1 LLSSFNHSFVLA
13 FKIILIINLFFASLA
28 FSDVIEIENNE
39 LKSLLQKRIP
49 LIDIRRDDEW
59 KSTGILENSILM
71 TFFDKNGKAN
81 TNEWLKELNKI
92 AKKNEPVILICRTGR
107 RTGIIS
113 KFLSEEVGYRLIY
126 DVTDGITDWIKK
138 GNTVVNPY

>member
-1 LLSSFNHSFVLA
+1 MKLLA
-13 FKIILIINLFFASLA
+13 FKIILIINSFFASLA

-49 LIDIRRDDEW
+49 LIDIRREDEW
-59 KSTGILENSILM
+59 KSTGIVENSILM

-92 AKKNEPVILICRTGR
+92 ANKNDPVILICRTGR

-113 KFLSEEVGYRLIY
+113 KFLSEKVGYRLIY

>member
-1 LLSSFNHSFVLA
+1 MKLYA
-13 FKIILIINLFFASLA
+13 FKIILIINLLVAPFA
-28 FSDVIEIENNE
+28 FPDVIEIGNIEI
-39 LKSLLQKRIP
+39 KSLLQKKIP
-49 LIDIRRDDEW
+49 LIDIRRKDEW
-59 KSTGILENSILM
+59 KSTGIVEDSILM

-92 AKKNEPVILICRTGR
+92 ANKNDPVILICRTGR

-113 KFLSEEVGYRLIY
+113 KFLSEKVGYRLIY

>member
-1 LLSSFNHSFVLA
+1 MKLLA
-13 FKIILIINLFFASLA
+13 FKIILIINVLFASLA
-28 FSDVIEIENNE
+28 FSDVIEIGNIE
-39 LKSLLQKRIP
+39 LKSLLQKKIP
-49 LIDIRRDDEW
+49 LIDIRRKDEW
-59 KSTGILENSILM
+59 KSTGIVENSILM

-92 AKKNEPVILICRTGR
+92 ANKNDPVILICRTGR

-113 KFLSEEVGYRLIY
+113 KFLSEKVGYRLIY

>member
-1 LLSSFNHSFVLA
+1 MKFYA
-13 FKIILIINLFFASLA
+13 FKIILIINVLVASFA
-28 FSDVIEIENNE
+28 FSDVIEIGNIE
-39 LKSLLQKRIP
+39 LKPLLQKKIP
-49 LIDIRRDDEW
+49 LIDIRRKDEW
-59 KSTGILENSILM
+59 KSTGIVENSILM

-81 TNEWLKELNKI
+81 TNKWLKELNQI
-92 AKKNEPVILICRTGR
+92 AKKNDPVILICRTGR

-113 KFLSEEVGYRLIY
+113 KFLSEKVGYRLIY

>member
-1 LLSSFNHSFVLA
+1 MKFYA
-13 FKIILIINLFFASLA
+13 FKIILIINVLVASFA
-28 FSDVIEIENNE
+28 FSDVIEIGNIE
-39 LKSLLQKRIP
+39 LKSLLQKKIP
-49 LIDIRRDDEW
+49 LIDIRRKDEW
-59 KSTGILENSILM
+59 KSTGIVDNSILM
-71 TFFDKNGKAN
+71 TFFDKNGKTN

-92 AKKNEPVILICRTGR
+92 ANKNDPVILICRTGR

-113 KFLSEEVGYRLIY
+113 KFLSEKVGYRLIY

>member
-1 LLSSFNHSFVLA
+1 MKILA
-13 FKIILIINLFFASLA
+13 FKIILIINILFASLA
-28 FSDVIEIENNE
+28 FSDVIEIGNIE
-39 LKSLLQKRIP
+39 LKSLLQKKIP
-49 LIDIRRDDEW
+49 LIDIRRKDEW
-59 KSTGILENSILM
+59 KSTGIVENSILM

-92 AKKNEPVILICRTGR
+92 ANKNDPVILICRTGR

-113 KFLSEEVGYRLIY
+113 KFLSEKVGYSLIY

>member
-1 LLSSFNHSFVLA
+1 MKLLA
-13 FKIILIINLFFASLA
+13 FKIILIINVFFSSLA
-28 FSDVIEIENNE
+28 FSDVIEIGNIE
-39 LKSLLQKRIP
+39 LKSLLQKKIP
-49 LIDIRRDDEW
+49 LIDIRRKDEW
-59 KSTGILENSILM
+59 ESTGIVENSILM
-71 TFFDKNGKAN
+71 TFFDKDGKAN

-92 AKKNEPVILICRTGR
+92 AKKNDPVILICRTGR

-113 KFLSEEVGYRLIY
+113 KFLSEKVGYSLIY

>member
-1 LLSSFNHSFVLA
+1 MKLYA
-13 FKIILIINLFFASLA
+13 FKIILIINVLVASFA
-28 FSDVIEIENNE
+28 FSDVIEIGNIK
-39 LKSLLQKRIP
+39 LKSLLQKNIP
-49 LIDIRRDDEW
+49 LIDIRRKDEW
-59 KSTGILENSILM
+59 KTTGIVENSILM

-92 AKKNEPVILICRTGR
+92 ANKNDPVILICRTGR

-113 KFLSEEVGYRLIY
+113 KFLSEKVGYRLIY

>member
-1 LLSSFNHSFVLA
+1 MKLFA
-13 FKIILIINLFFASLA
+13 FKIILIINVLFSSLA
-28 FSDVIEIENNE
+28 FSDVIEIGNIE

-49 LIDIRRDDEW
+49 LIDIRRKDEW
-59 KSTGILENSILM
+59 KSTGIVENSILM

-81 TNEWLKELNKI
+81 TNKWLKELNEI
-92 AKKNEPVILICRTGR
+92 AKKNDPVILICRTGR

-113 KFLSEEVGYRLIY
+113 KFLSEKVGYRLIY

>member
-1 LLSSFNHSFVLA
+1 MKLFA
-13 FKIILIINLFFASLA
+13 FKIILIINVLFASLA
-28 FSDVIEIENNE
+28 FSEVIEIGNIE

-49 LIDIRRDDEW
+49 LIDIRRKDEW
-59 KSTGILENSILM
+59 KSTGIVENSILM

-92 AKKNEPVILICRTGR
+92 AKKNDTVILICRTGR

-113 KFLSEEVGYRLIY
+113 KFLSEKVGYRLIY

-138 GNTVVNPY
+138 GNTVVNP

>member
-1 LLSSFNHSFVLA
+1 MKLYA
-13 FKIILIINLFFASLA
+13 FKIILIINVLSASFA
-28 FSDVIEIENNE
+28 FSDVIEIGNIE
-39 LKSLLQKRIP
+39 LKSLLQKKIP
-49 LIDIRRDDEW
+49 LIDIRRKDEW
-59 KSTGILENSILM
+59 KSTGIVENSILM

-92 AKKNEPVILICRTGR
+92 ANKNDPVILICRTGR

-113 KFLSEEVGYRLIY
+113 KFLSEKVGYRLIY

>member
-1 LLSSFNHSFVLA
+1 MKLYA
-13 FKIILIINLFFASLA
+13 FKIILIINVLVTSFA
-28 FSDVIEIENNE
+28 FSDVIEIGNIE
-39 LKSLLQKRIP
+39 LKSLLQKKIP
-49 LIDIRRDDEW
+49 LIDIRRKDEW
-59 KSTGILENSILM
+59 KSTGIVENSILM

-81 TNEWLKELNKI
+81 TNKWIKELNKI
-92 AKKNEPVILICRTGR
+92 ANKNDPVILICRTGR

-113 KFLSEEVGYRLIY
+113 KFLSEKVGYSLIY

>member
-1 LLSSFNHSFVLA
+1 MKSYA
-13 FKIILIINLFFASLA
+13 FKIILIINVFVASFA
-28 FSDVIEIENNE
+28 FSDVIEIGNIE
-39 LKSLLQKRIP
+39 LKSLLQKNIP
-49 LIDIRRDDEW
+49 LIDIRRKDEW
-59 KSTGILENSILM
+59 KSTGIVENSILM

-81 TNEWLKELNKI
+81 TNEWLKELTKI
-92 AKKNEPVILICRTGR
+92 ANKNDPVILICRTGR

-113 KFLSEEVGYRLIY
+113 KFLSEKVGYKLIY

>member
-1 LLSSFNHSFVLA
+1 MKLLA
-13 FKIILIINLFFASLA
+13 FKIILIINVLFASFA
-28 FSDVIEIENNE
+28 FSDVIEIGNIE
-39 LKSLLQKRIP
+39 LRSLLQKKIP
-49 LIDIRRDDEW
+49 LIDIRRKDEW
-59 KSTGILENSILM
+59 KSTGIVENSILM

-92 AKKNEPVILICRTGR
+92 AKKNDPVILICRTGR

-113 KFLSEEVGYRLIY
+113 NFLSEKVGYRLIY

-138 GNTVVNPY
+138 GNTVVNP

>member
-1 LLSSFNHSFVLA
+1 MKLLA

-28 FSDVIEIENNE
+28 FSDVIEIGNDE

-49 LIDIRRDDEW
+49 LIDIRREDEW
-59 KSTGILENSILM
+59 KSTGIVENSILM
-71 TFFDKNGKAN
+71 TFFDKDGKAN

-92 AKKNEPVILICRTGR
+92 AKKNDPVILICRTGR

-113 KFLSEEVGYRLIY
+113 KFLSEKVGYRLIY

>member
-1 LLSSFNHSFVLA
+1 MKLYA
-13 FKIILIINLFFASLA
+13 FKIILIINVFFASLA
-28 FSDVIEIENNE
+28 FSDVIDIGNIE
-39 LKSLLQKRIP
+39 LKSLLQKKIP
-49 LIDIRRDDEW
+49 LIDIRRKDEW
-59 KSTGILENSILM
+59 KSTGIVEKSILM

-92 AKKNEPVILICRTGR
+92 AKKNDPVILICRTGR

-113 KFLSEEVGYRLIY
+113 KFLSEKVGYSLIY

-138 GNTVVNPY
+138 GNTVMNP

>member
-1 LLSSFNHSFVLA
+1 MKLYA
-13 FKIILIINLFFASLA
+13 FKITLIINVLVASFA
-28 FSDVIEIENNE
+28 FSDVIEIGNIE
-39 LKSLLQKRIP
+39 LKSLLQKKIP
-49 LIDIRRDDEW
+49 LIDIRRKDEW
-59 KSTGILENSILM
+59 KSTGIVENSILM

-92 AKKNEPVILICRTGR
+92 ANKNDPVILICRTGR

-113 KFLSEEVGYRLIY
+113 KFLSEKVGYRLIY

>member
-1 LLSSFNHSFVLA
+1 MKLFA
-13 FKIILIINLFFASLA
+13 FKIILIINVLFASLA
-28 FSDVIEIENNE
+28 FSDVIEIGNIE
-39 LKSLLQKRIP
+39 LKSLLKKRIP
-49 LIDIRRDDEW
+49 LIDIRRKDEW
-59 KSTGILENSILM
+59 KSTGIVENSILM

-92 AKKNEPVILICRTGR
+92 ANKNDPVILICRTGR

-113 KFLSEEVGYRLIY
+113 KFLSEKVGYRLIY

-138 GNTVVNPY
+138 GNTVVDP

>member
-1 LLSSFNHSFVLA
+1 MKLYA
-13 FKIILIINLFFASLA
+13 FKIIIIINVLVASFA
-28 FSDVIEIENNE
+28 FSDVIEIGNIE
-39 LKSLLQKRIP
+39 LKSLLQKKIP
-49 LIDIRRDDEW
+49 LIDIRRKDEW
-59 KSTGILENSILM
+59 KSTGIVENSILM

-92 AKKNEPVILICRTGR
+92 AKKNDPVILICRTGR

-113 KFLSEEVGYRLIY
+113 RFLSEKVGYRLIY

>member
-1 LLSSFNHSFVLA
+1 MKLYA
-13 FKIILIINLFFASLA
+13 FKIIIIINVLVASFA
-28 FSDVIEIENNE
+28 FSDVIEIGNIE
-39 LKSLLQKRIP
+39 LKSLLQKNIP
-49 LIDIRRDDEW
+49 LIDIRRKDEW
-59 KSTGILENSILM
+59 KSTGIVENSILM

-92 AKKNEPVILICRTGR
+92 ANKNDPVILICRTGR

-113 KFLSEEVGYRLIY
+113 KFLSEKVGYRLIY

>member
-1 LLSSFNHSFVLA
+1 MKFLV
-13 FKIILIINLFFASLA
+13 FKIILIINVLFASLA
-28 FSDVIEIENNE
+28 LSDVIEIGNIE
-39 LKSLLQKRIP
+39 LKSLLQKKIP
-49 LIDIRRDDEW
+49 LIDIRRKDEW
-59 KSTGILENSILM
+59 KSTGIVENSILM

-92 AKKNEPVILICRTGR
+92 AKKNDPVILICRTGR

-113 KFLSEEVGYRLIY
+113 KFLSEKVGYRLIY

-138 GNTVVNPY
+138 GNTVVNP

>member
-1 LLSSFNHSFVLA
+1 MKFYA
-13 FKIILIINLFFASLA
+13 FKIILIINVLVASFA
-28 FSDVIEIENNE
+28 FSEVIEIGNIE
-39 LKSLLQKRIP
+39 LKSLLQKKIP
-49 LIDIRRDDEW
+49 LIDIRRKDEW
-59 KSTGILENSILM
+59 KSTGIVENSILM

-92 AKKNEPVILICRTGR
+92 AKKNDPVILICRTGR

-113 KFLSEEVGYRLIY
+113 KFLFEKVGYRLIY

>member
-1 LLSSFNHSFVLA
+1 MKLHA
-13 FKIILIINLFFASLA
+13 FKIILIINLLFAPFA
-28 FSDVIEIENNE
+28 FPDVIEIGNIE
-39 LKSLLQKRIP
+39 LKSLLQKKIP
-49 LIDIRRDDEW
+49 LIDIRRKDEW
-59 KSTGILENSILM
+59 KSTGIVENSILM

-92 AKKNEPVILICRTGR
+92 ANKNDPVILICRTGR

-113 KFLSEEVGYRLIY
+113 KFLSEKVGYRLIY

>member
-1 LLSSFNHSFVLA
+1 MKSYA
-13 FKIILIINLFFASLA
+13 FKIILIINVFVASFA
-28 FSDVIEIENNE
+28 FSDVIEIGNIE
-39 LKSLLQKRIP
+39 LKSLLQKKIP
-49 LIDIRRDDEW
+49 LIDIRRKDEW
-59 KSTGILENSILM
+59 KSTGIVENSILM

-81 TNEWLKELNKI
+81 TNEWLKELTKI
-92 AKKNEPVILICRTGR
+92 ANKNDPVILICRTGR

-113 KFLSEEVGYRLIY
+113 KFLSEKVGYRLIY

>member
-1 LLSSFNHSFVLA
+1 MKLFA
-13 FKIILIINLFFASLA
+13 FKIILIINVLFASLA
-28 FSDVIEIENNE
+28 FSDVVEIGNIE

-49 LIDIRRDDEW
+49 LIDIRRKDEW
-59 KSTGILENSILM
+59 KSTGIVENSILM

-92 AKKNEPVILICRTGR
+92 ANKNDPVILICRTGR

-113 KFLSEEVGYRLIY
+113 KFLSEKVGYRLIY

>member
-1 LLSSFNHSFVLA
+1 MKLYA
-13 FKIILIINLFFASLA
+13 FKITLIINVLVASFA
-28 FSDVIEIENNE
+28 FSDVIEIGNIE
-39 LKSLLQKRIP
+39 LKSLLQKKIP
-49 LIDIRRDDEW
+49 LIDIRRKDEW
-59 KSTGILENSILM
+59 KSTGIVENSILM

-92 AKKNEPVILICRTGR
+92 ANKNDPVILICRTGR

-113 KFLSEEVGYRLIY
+113 KFLSEKVGYKLIY

>member
-1 LLSSFNHSFVLA
+1 MKSYA
-13 FKIILIINLFFASLA
+13 FKIILIINVFVASFA
-28 FSDVIEIENNE
+28 FSDVIEIGNIE
-39 LKSLLQKRIP
+39 LKSLLQKKIP
-49 LIDIRRDDEW
+49 LIDIRRKDEW
-59 KSTGILENSILM
+59 KSTGIVENSILM

-92 AKKNEPVILICRTGR
+92 AKKNDPVILICRTGR

-113 KFLSEEVGYRLIY
+113 KFLSEKVGYRLIY

>member
-1 LLSSFNHSFVLA
+1 MKLFA
-13 FKIILIINLFFASLA
+13 FKIILIVNIFFASFA
-28 FSDVIEIENNE
+28 FSDVIEIGNIE
-39 LKSLLQKRIP
+39 LKSLLQKKIP
-49 LIDIRRDDEW
+49 LIDIRRKDEW
-59 KSTGILENSILM
+59 KSTGIVENSILM

-92 AKKNEPVILICRTGR
+92 AKKNDPVILICRTGR

-113 KFLSEEVGYRLIY
+113 KFLSEKVGYRLIY

-138 GNTVVNPY
+138 GNTVVTPY

>member
-1 LLSSFNHSFVLA
+1 MKLLV
-13 FKIILIINLFFASLA
+13 FKIILIINVLFASLA
-28 FSDVIEIENNE
+28 FSDVIEIGNIE
-39 LKSLLQKRIP
+39 LKSLLQKKIP
-49 LIDIRRDDEW
+49 LIDIRRKDEW
-59 KSTGILENSILM
+59 KSTGIVENSILM

-92 AKKNEPVILICRTGR
+92 ANKNDPVILICRTGR

-113 KFLSEEVGYRLIY
+113 KFLSEKVGYSLIY

>member
-1 LLSSFNHSFVLA
+1 MKLLA
-13 FKIILIINLFFASLA
+13 FKIILIINSFFASLA
-28 FSDVIEIENNE
+28 FSDVIEIGNIE
-39 LKSLLQKRIP
+39 LKSLLQKKIP
-49 LIDIRRDDEW
+49 LIDIRRKDEW
-59 KSTGILENSILM
+59 KSTGIVENSILM

-92 AKKNEPVILICRTGR
+92 ANKNDPVILICRTGR

-113 KFLSEEVGYRLIY
+113 KFLSEKVGYKLIY

>member
-1 LLSSFNHSFVLA
+1 MKLCA
-13 FKIILIINLFFASLA
+13 FKIILIINLLVASFA
-28 FSDVIEIENNE
+28 FSDVIEIGNIE
-39 LKSLLQKRIP
+39 LKSLLQKKIP
-49 LIDIRRDDEW
+49 LIDIRRKDEW
-59 KSTGILENSILM
+59 KSTGIVENSILM

-92 AKKNEPVILICRTGR
+92 ANKNDPVILICRTGR

-113 KFLSEEVGYRLIY
+113 KFLSEKVGYRLIY

>member
-1 LLSSFNHSFVLA
+1 MKLYA
-13 FKIILIINLFFASLA
+13 FKIIIIINILVASFA
-28 FSDVIEIENNE
+28 FSDVIEIGNIE
-39 LKSLLQKRIP
+39 LKSLLQKKIP
-49 LIDIRRDDEW
+49 LIDIRRKDEW
-59 KSTGILENSILM
+59 KSTGIVENSILM

-92 AKKNEPVILICRTGR
+92 ANKNDPVILICRTGR

-113 KFLSEEVGYRLIY
+113 KFLSEKVGYRLIY

>member
-1 LLSSFNHSFVLA
+1 MKLLA
-13 FKIILIINLFFASLA
+13 FKIILIINVLFASLA
-28 FSDVIEIENNE
+28 FSDVIEIGNIE
-39 LKSLLQKRIP
+39 LKSLLQKKIP
-49 LIDIRRDDEW
+49 LIDIRRKDEW
-59 KSTGILENSILM
+59 KSTGIVENSILM

-92 AKKNEPVILICRTGR
+92 AKKNDPVILICRTGR

-113 KFLSEEVGYRLIY
+113 KFLSEKVGYSLIY

-138 GNTVVNPY
+138 GNTVVNP

>member
-1 LLSSFNHSFVLA
+1 MKLYA
-13 FKIILIINLFFASLA
+13 FKIILIINVLVASFA
-28 FSDVIEIENNE
+28 FSDVIEIGNIE
-39 LKSLLQKRIP
+39 LKSLLQKKIP
-49 LIDIRRDDEW
+49 LIDIRRKDEW
-59 KSTGILENSILM
+59 KSTGIVENSILM

-81 TNEWLKELNKI
+81 TNKWLKELNKI
-92 AKKNEPVILICRTGR
+92 ANKNDPVILICRTGR

-113 KFLSEEVGYRLIY
+113 KFLSEKLGYRLIY